1 MPGNHSLTD
10 AARNRPAEP
19 RALASGLEIT
29 RRLFVASMAGA
40 GVCRAADK
48 GQAYPSEAKRY
59 ADEATEN
66 YVVRL
71 TDPAHQ
77 SWLPAYYGRPISRK
91 SDFLIY
97 SSDRSGAVQAYRL
110 DLKNGQSR
118 ALTAAPDLVTA
129 SLTLSPDEREFAYLS
144 ERSMYMSR
152 LNGGH
157 TREVYRLEE
166 GFNFGTGFSLSEDG
180 LISAL
185 VEEKP
190 GMSRLRL
197 ITMRTGTAETL
208 VESPDPI
215 SDPQARPKRAG
226 LLYRK
231 GGDLWVVNYDGAQ
244 NRRLRTAPGGVA
256 TALWSAD
263 GKAIDY
269 LNIPLDRK
277 QLNNIREF
285 TPDTNDDQFVSS
297 SSQFVAFNRNS
308 DTSVFVGASG
318 SKASPYMLLLVRS
331 VKRELP
337 LCQHRASDSGQVTSF
352 FSPNSQRV
360 IFQSDRDG
368 KMAIYSIAVDR
379 LVAETETEEP

>member
-1 MPGNHSLTD
+1 MSLT
-10 AARNRPAEP
+10 
-19 RALASGLEIT
+19 
-29 RRLFVASMAGA
+29 RRHFVASVAGA
-40 GVCRAADK
+40 SVCLAADA

-59 ADEATEN
+59 LDEATEN
-66 YVVRL
+66 AVVRL

-77 SWLPAYYGRPISRK
+77 SLLPAGYCRPISRK

-97 SSDRSGAVQAYRL
+97 SSDRSGTVQAYRL

-118 ALTAAPDLVTA
+118 SLAATPDLVTG
-129 SLTLSPDEREFAYLS
+129 SVTLSADDREFAYLAG
-144 ERSMYMSR
+144 RSLYMTR

-166 GFNFGTGFSLSEDG
+166 GFKFGAGFSLADDG
-180 LISAL
+180 LVSAL
-185 VEEKP
+185 VEDKP

-197 ITMRTGTAETL
+197 ITMRTGLATTL
-208 VESPDPI
+208 VESPEPI
-215 SDPQARPKRAG
+215 SDPQPRPKRAA
-226 LLYRK
+226 LLYRTA
-231 GGDLWVVNYDGAQ
+231 DSLWVVNYDSSQ
-244 NRRLRTAPGGVA
+244 NRKLRIAPGGLG

-263 GKAIDY
+263 GRTVDY
-269 LNIPLDRK
+269 LNIPADRK
-277 QLNNIREF
+277 QLNNLREF
-285 TPDTNDDQFVSS
+285 TPDANDDQFVSAT
-297 SSQFVAFNRNS
+297 SQFAAFNRNG

-337 LCQHRASDSGQVTSF
+337 LCGHRASDPRLVTSF

-368 KMAIYSIAVDR
+368 KMALYSITVDR
-379 LVAETETEEP
+379 LVEATESDESTKAEP